1 MHVNKMP
8 SKDTYTPGNC
18 NIGPQEIRVRKLFL
32 RFFGFITLVATGA
45 ALFWCQSLP
54 LWCLLLFLSFSFFT
68 LYLEI
73 HHRFC
78 ILFGFFNLYNFKQL
92 GHLDHVTAKEHVR
105 KDRRRVLEMI
115 LQSFAFAVVFAS
127 LVHYLGTKL
136 PPH

>member
-1 MHVNKMP
+1 MP
-8 SKDTYTPGNC
+8 HKDQYSPGNC
-18 NIGPQEIRVRKLFL
+18 NIGPQEVRVRRVFL
-32 RFFGFITLVATGA
+32 RFFGVITLISTIA

-54 LWCLLLFLSFSFFT
+54 LWFLLLFLSFSFFT

-78 ILFGFFNLYNFKQL
+78 ILFGFFSLYNFRQL
-92 GHLDHVTAKEHVR
+92 GHLDQITDKEHVR

-115 LQSFAFAVVFAS
+115 LQSLAFAVVFSS